1 MTCTC
6 LEASQCA
13 VQRSHEQFSGRQS
26 HASFEDYIRIC
37 LSQQQQTHTG
47 KKIQWTTYKTDTEIS
62 PCMLLI
68 SSSAMTSSCQ
78 HYLAS
83 FCPHVTTLWHT
94 ETSYRKKI
102 WIFFVEMRDT
112 HLHSTQ
118 LFHFCIF
125 ILHFTV

>member
-47 KKIQWTTYKTDTEIS
+47 KKNSMEQLTKTDTEIS

-68 SSSAMTSSCQ
+68 SSSAMMSSCQ

-83 FCPHVTTLWHT
+83 FCPHVTAL
-94 ETSYRKKI
+94 
-102 WIFFVEMRDT
+102 
-112 HLHSTQ
+112 
-118 LFHFCIF
+118 
-125 ILHFTV
+125 